1 MVVLDAVAN
10 GYPTQVRSSR
20 EHANGIHLPAGVAGA
35 WTEALREPPKP
46 STILVVDDVELN
58 LRSLRSL
65 FQNEGYRVLTA
76 TRATEALEILNRE
89 LVDLIVLDMFVP
101 NMDGME
107 CCRRI
112 RGNRRTE
119 LIPVL
124 MVSSFQA
131 VEHQIA
137 GIGSGADGFLGRPFH
152 PEVLRTLVRSML
164 RHKAT
169 VDRLEESETIL
180 LAMAQA
186 VEQRDNNTA
195 GHCERLAA
203 LGVAMGIAMELPS
216 QHLLALHRG
225 GYLHDIGKI
234 GMPDALLFK
243 KGPLSEAEWRTM
255 RTHTLKGEEIC
266 RPMKCLA
273 PVLPIIRNHHER
285 WDGTGYPDGLS
296 GHGIPLLA
304 RVLQFADIYDAL
316 TAARCYK
323 PAMTSAEALRIMQE
337 ETDRGWHDPELM
349 RLFLRLR
356 HDAVSE
362 AAAKN
367 LEQWQDVE
375 VMQQSLENLRLSLA
389 LGNTGVGNETLTP
402 LTIRT

>member
-1 MVVLDAVAN
+1 MAN
-10 GYPTQVRSSR
+10 GFAMQVESST
-20 EHANGIHLPAGVAGA
+20 GYGTPAGVNACSILNGPKFGSSNG
-35 WTEALREPPKP
+35 LRLPRRVSGGWADTIHEPPKF
-46 STILVVDDVELN
+46 STILLVDDLPAN
-58 LRSLRSL
+58 QQTLRAL
-65 FQNEGYRVLTA
+65 FESEAYRIITA
-76 TRATEALEILNRE
+76 VRADEALETLDRE
-89 LVDLIVLDMFVP
+89 QIDLVILDMFLP
-101 NMDGME
+101 DMDGIE

-112 RGNRRTE
+112 RKNRRTE
-119 LIPVL
+119 LIPIL
-124 MVSSFQA
+124 MLSCSQA
-131 VEHQIA
+131 ADDEIA
-137 GIGSGADGFLGRPFH
+137 AVGSGADGFLRRPYH
-152 PEVLRTLVRSML
+152 PEVLRTRVRSML

-203 LGVAMGIAMELPS
+203 LGVAMGMAMELPS

-234 GMPDALLFK
+234 GMPDAVLFK

-273 PVLPIIRNHHER
+273 PVLPIIRSHHER

-296 GHGIPLLA
+296 GQSIPLLA

-316 TAARCYK
+316 TASRPYK
-323 PAMTSAEALRIMQE
+323 VALGAADALRTMQE

-349 RLFLRLR
+349 RLFRRLR
-356 HDAVSE
+356 HAEVQEAVASRS
-362 AAAKN
+362 
-367 LEQWQDVE
+367 EQWQDAE
-375 VMQQSLENLRLSLA
+375 VMRRSLENLGSSLRRA
-389 LGNTGVGNETLTP
+389 
-402 LTIRT
+402 

>member
-1 MVVLDAVAN
+1 VSIGLILGDPRPGVSKGL
-10 GYPTQVRSSR
+10 R
-20 EHANGIHLPAGVAGA
+20 LPAGVAGA
-35 WTEALREPPKP
+35 WAEALREPAKL
-46 STILVVDDVELN
+46 STILVADQLDLN
-58 LRSLRSL
+58 QQTLRTL
-65 FQNEGYRVLTA
+65 FESEGYRVLTA
-76 TRATEALEILNRE
+76 VHAVQALEMLDRE
-89 LVDLIVLDMFVP
+89 LVDLAVLDMLVP
-101 NMDGME
+101 DIGGTE

-119 LIPVL
+119 LIPIL
-124 MVSSFQA
+124 MLSGLPG
-131 VEHQIA
+131 VEHEIA
-137 GIGSGADGFLGRPFH
+137 GLGSGADGFIARPYH
-152 PEVLRTLVRSML
+152 PEVMRTRVRSML
-164 RHKAT
+164 RHKAI

-203 LGVAMGIAMELPS
+203 LGVAMGMAMELPS

-234 GMPDALLFK
+234 GMPDAVLFK

-255 RTHTLKGEEIC
+255 RTHTIKGEEIC

-273 PVLPIIRNHHER
+273 PVLPIIRSHHER

-316 TAARCYK
+316 TATRSYK
-323 PAMTSAEALRIMQE
+323 VAMTSAEALRVMQE

-349 RLFLRLR
+349 RLFLRLQ
-356 HDAVSE
+356 HE
-362 AAAKN
+362 ALREASAKN
-367 LEQWQDVE
+367 SEQWQNVE
-375 VMQQSLENLRLSLA
+375 VMQHSLENLRLSLRQ
-389 LGNTGVGNETLTP
+389 V
-402 LTIRT
+402 

>member
-1 MVVLDAVAN
+1 MV
-10 GYPTQVRSSR
+10 GGRRSGVSKGLR
-20 EHANGIHLPAGVAGA
+20 LPAGVAGA
-35 WTEALREPPKP
+35 WAESLREPPKL
-46 STILVVDDVELN
+46 STILVVDHIDLN
-58 LRSLRSL
+58 QQTLRTL
-65 FQNEGYRVLTA
+65 FESEGYRVLA
-76 TRATEALEILNRE
+76 AVHAVQALEILE
-89 LVDLIVLDMFVP
+89 QESVDLAVLDMLIP
-101 NMDGME
+101 DMGGME

-124 MVSSFQA
+124 MLSGSKA
-131 VEHQIA
+131 VEHEIA
-137 GIGSGADGFLGRPFH
+137 GIGSGADGFLARPYH
-152 PEVLRTLVRSML
+152 PEVLRTRVRSML
-164 RHKAT
+164 RHKTT

-203 LGVAMGIAMELPS
+203 LGVAMGMAMELPP

-234 GMPDALLFK
+234 GMPDAVLFK

-255 RTHTLKGEEIC
+255 RTHTIKGEEIC

-273 PVLPIIRNHHER
+273 PVLPIIRSHHER
-285 WDGTGYPDGLS
+285 WDGSGYPDGLS
-296 GHGIPLLA
+296 GHSIPLLA

-316 TAARCYK
+316 TATRSYK
-323 PAMTSAEALRIMQE
+323 TAMTSADALRVMQE

-349 RLFLRLR
+349 RLFLRLQ
-356 HDAVSE
+356 HEALQEASVKNSE
-362 AAAKN
+362 QRQN
-367 LEQWQDVE
+367 VE
-375 VMQQSLENLRLSLA
+375 AMQQSLENLRLSLR
-389 LGNTGVGNETLTP
+389 G
-402 LTIRT
+402 

>member
-1 MVVLDAVAN
+1 MSVGAAVSN
-10 GYPTQVRSSR
+10 GL
-20 EHANGIHLPAGVAGA
+20 HLPAGVAGA
-35 WTEALREPPKP
+35 WADALREPPKLA
-46 STILVVDDVELN
+46 TILVVDDLDLN
-58 LRSLRSL
+58 LQTLRTL
-65 FQNEGYRVLTA
+65 FESEGYRVLTA
-76 TRATEALEILNRE
+76 VRAVEALEILDRE
-89 LVDLIVLDMFVP
+89 LVDLVVVDVFVP
-101 NMDGME
+101 DRDGTE

-112 RGNRRTE
+112 RGNHRTE
-119 LIPVL
+119 LIPIL
-124 MVSSFQA
+124 MLSCLQA
-131 VEHQIA
+131 VEHEIA
-137 GIGSGADGFLGRPFH
+137 GIGSGANGFLGMPYH
-152 PEVLRTLVRSML
+152 PEVLRTRVRSLL
-164 RHKAT
+164 RYKAT

-203 LGVAMGIAMELPS
+203 LGVAMGMAMELPS

-234 GMPDALLFK
+234 GMPDSVLLK
-243 KGPLSEAEWRTM
+243 RGPLSDAEWRTM
-255 RTHTLKGEEIC
+255 RTHTVKGEEIC

-273 PVLPIIRNHHER
+273 PVLPIIRSHHER

-316 TAARCYK
+316 TATRSYK
-323 PAMTSAEALRIMQE
+323 VAMTSADALRVMQE

-356 HDAVSE
+356 HDAVRE
-362 AAAKN
+362 AAARN
-367 LEQWQDVE
+367 SEQWQDVA
-375 VMQQSLENLRLSLA
+375 VMQQSLENLRLSLGRA
-389 LGNTGVGNETLTP
+389 
-402 LTIRT
+402 

>member
-1 MVVLDAVAN
+1 VILGQGSRREANAKDGKTVSTGLVLGDPRNRVSK
-10 GYPTQVRSSR
+10 GLRLPV
-20 EHANGIHLPAGVAGA
+20 GIAGA
-35 WTEALREPPKP
+35 WADALREPPKL
-46 STILVVDDVELN
+46 STILVADHLDLN
-58 LRSLRSL
+58 QRILRTL
-65 FQNEGYRVLTA
+65 FESEGYRVLA
-76 TRATEALEILNRE
+76 AVNAVEALEILDRE
-89 LVDLIVLDMFVP
+89 PVDLAVLDMFVP
-101 NMDGME
+101 DMGGME

-124 MVSSFQA
+124 MLSSSKG
-131 VEHQIA
+131 VEHEIA
-137 GIGSGADGFLGRPFH
+137 GIGSGADGYLGRPYH
-152 PEVLRTLVRSML
+152 PEVLRTRVRSML

-203 LGVAMGIAMELPS
+203 LGVAMGMAMELPS

-234 GMPDALLFK
+234 GMPDSVLFK
-243 KGPLSEAEWRTM
+243 RGPLSEAEWRTM
-255 RTHTLKGEEIC
+255 RTHTIKGEEIC

-273 PVLPIIRNHHER
+273 PVLPIIRSHHER

-296 GHGIPLLA
+296 GNGIPLLA

-316 TAARCYK
+316 TATRSYK
-323 PAMTSAEALRIMQE
+323 TAMTSAEALRVMQE
-337 ETDRGWHDPELM
+337 ETDRGWHDPDLM
-349 RLFLRLR
+349 RLFLRLQ
-356 HDAVSE
+356 HDAVRE
-362 AAAKN
+362 ASTKN
-367 LEQWQDVE
+367 SEQWQNAE
-375 VMQQSLENLRLSLA
+375 VMRHSLENLRLSL
-389 LGNTGVGNETLTP
+389 
-402 LTIRT
+402 R